1 MAIRRYK
8 PEADT
13 TITNAY
19 KSNLTTRATGSN
31 MGESDVLEVF
41 NIYAQSGLSKAAV
54 GSITVTSG
62 TFAEGNTVEIKNSLA
77 ETTTFEFD
85 TNGSV
90 TGSNVAVTITG
101 LSTAEAQLEK
111 LADVINATLAT
122 KVTASA
128 SGNKITLTQDI
139 AGTNGNNTT
148 PDVTSST
155 TTPTIVD
162 FTGADNTG
170 TEQSRILIKFPTTGI
185 VADRAASV
193 VPASGSAKFYLRLFN
208 VPHGETLPTNFNLE
222 VSPLQTSWEEGHGL
236 DMEEYSD
243 MGASG
248 NSSLNLFKGTGASWN
263 VASANVDW
271 TATGGDYDSSTIKT
285 AEFEEGTEDL
295 NVDITSIVEDWISTP
310 STNHGLIVKLTNT
323 VEDGTNSFYTKRF
336 SARGSEYFFKR
347 PVIEARWDSSE
358 KDDRNNFYAKSN
370 LRSDA
375 DNQNVIAIKNYV
387 DGVLTNIPSPYTA
400 PMVAKFYTDST
411 KTTEITATS
420 NNMDN
425 DTTGVYR
432 ATVVLPTAGTSVY
445 VVWQDSAGTPI
456 AYHTETIQVKQHSV
470 AIGNIPEYVTT
481 IQNLKKV
488 YSNDEMARFR
498 LFIRSKDW
506 SPTIYTVATTELK
519 SEVVADAYYKIM
531 RVVDDFTVI
540 DYGSGTIPHTKL
552 SYDENGPYFD
562 FDMSMLETGWAYRIE
577 LMYKING
584 EMRQQP
590 EAFKFRVVE

>member
-8 PEADT
+8 SEADT

-19 KSNLTTRATGSN
+19 KGNLATRATGSN

-41 NIYAQSGLSKAAV
+41 NLYAQA
-54 GSITVTSG
+54 
-62 TFAEGNTVEIKNSLA
+62 NS
-77 ETTTFEFD
+77 
-85 TNGSV
+85 
-90 TGSNVAVTITG
+90 
-101 LSTAEAQLEK
+101 
-111 LADVINATLAT
+111 
-122 KVTASA
+122 
-128 SGNKITLTQDI
+128 
-139 AGTNGNNTT
+139 
-148 PDVTSST
+148 TSS
-155 TTPTIVD
+155 
-162 FTGADNTG
+162 
-170 TEQSRILIKFPTTGI
+170 EQARILIKFPTTGI
-185 VADRAASV
+185 ATDLASGV
-193 VPASGSAKFYLRLFN
+193 VPASGVNYYLKLYN

-222 VSPLQTSWEEGHGL
+222 VSPISRAWVEGCGL

-243 MGASG
+243 AGG
-248 NSSLNLFKGTGASWN
+248 IGASWEE
-263 VASANVDW
+263 ASSGVPW
-271 TATGGDYDSSTIKT
+271 STPGGDYDTPTIS
-285 AEFEEGTEDL
+285 APFEAGTEDL
-295 NVDITSIVEDWISTP
+295 DIDITSIVESWIDS
-310 STNHGLIVKLTNT
+310 SLDNDGLMIKLTDA
-323 VEDGTNSFYTKRF
+323 VEGGTNSLYTKKF
-336 SARGSEYFFKR
+336 SARGSEYFFNR

-370 LRSDA
+370 LRSDT
-375 DNQNVIAIKNYV
+375 DNENVIAIKNYV
-387 DGVLTNIPSPYTA
+387 DGVLKNIDGISGAMT
-400 PMVAKFYTDST
+400 VKFYTDST
-411 KTTEITATS
+411 KTTPIDPAPPATMS
-420 NNMDN
+420 NT
-425 DTTGVYR
+425 TTGIYR
-432 ATVVLPTAGTSVY
+432 ATIILPTTETSVY
-445 VVWQDSAGTPI
+445 AEWEDTTPTV
-456 AYHTETIQVKQHSV
+456 YHTETIEVKQRSA

-506 SPTIYTVATTELK
+506 SPTIYTVATKELK

-540 DYGSGTIPHTKL
+540 DYGSGTIPYTKL

>member
-101 LSTAEAQLEK
+101 LSTADAQLEK

-170 TEQSRILIKFPTTGI
+170 TEQS
-185 VADRAASV
+185 
-193 VPASGSAKFYLRLFN
+193 
-208 VPHGETLPTNFNLE
+208 
-222 VSPLQTSWEEGHGL
+222 
-236 DMEEYSD
+236 
-243 MGASG
+243 
-248 NSSLNLFKGTGASWN
+248 
-263 VASANVDW
+263 
-271 TATGGDYDSSTIKT
+271 
-285 AEFEEGTEDL
+285 
-295 NVDITSIVEDWISTP
+295 
-310 STNHGLIVKLTNT
+310 
-323 VEDGTNSFYTKRF
+323 
-336 SARGSEYFFKR
+336 
-347 PVIEARWDSSE
+347 
-358 KDDRNNFYAKSN
+358 
-370 LRSDA
+370 
-375 DNQNVIAIKNYV
+375 
-387 DGVLTNIPSPYTA
+387 
-400 PMVAKFYTDST
+400 
-411 KTTEITATS
+411 
-420 NNMDN
+420 
-425 DTTGVYR
+425 
-432 ATVVLPTAGTSVY
+432 
-445 VVWQDSAGTPI
+445 
-456 AYHTETIQVKQHSV
+456 
-470 AIGNIPEYVTT
+470 
-481 IQNLKKV
+481 
-488 YSNDEMARFR
+488 
-498 LFIRSKDW
+498 
-506 SPTIYTVATTELK
+506 
-519 SEVVADAYYKIM
+519 
-531 RVVDDFTVI
+531 
-540 DYGSGTIPHTKL
+540 
-552 SYDENGPYFD
+552 
-562 FDMSMLETGWAYRIE
+562 
-577 LMYKING
+577 
-584 EMRQQP
+584 
-590 EAFKFRVVE
+590 